1 MKASEL
7 KLSAAASGR
16 RFQNEGRRAV
26 ETEKHISSDVAFSP
40 SVKEI
45 QARKGSRRSYSRVEE
60 RGGWATEITPDLK
73 DFIEKQIS
81 IFMATA
87 NKECQPYIQHR
98 GGPPGFLRVIDETTL
113 GFADYIGNRQYITQG
128 NLVDN
133 DKAQLF
139 LIDYGSRSRVK
150 IWGTARVVED
160 DPALLEQ
167 LMPKGY
173 QARPEQV
180 ILFHVEAWDANCPQ
194 HIPLRFEADEVLKA
208 IESRDARIKELEA
221 EIATLKSAKSSG
233 K

>member
-1 MKASEL
+1 M
-7 KLSAAASGR
+7 
-16 RFQNEGRRAV
+16 

-40 SVKEI
+40 SVKGI
-45 QARKGSRRSYSRVEE
+45 QTRKGSRRSYARIED
-60 RGGWATEITPDLK
+60 RGGWATSITPDLK

-113 GFADYIGNRQYITQG
+113 GFADYVGNRQYITQG

-133 DKAQLF
+133 HKAQLF
-139 LIDYGSRSRVK
+139 LIDYGGRSRVK

-180 ILFHVEAWDANCPQ
+180 ILFHVEAWDSNCPQ

-208 IESRDARIKELEA
+208 IESRDSRIKELEA
-221 EIATLKSAKSSG
+221 EIAALKSAAASSVR
-233 K
+233 

>member
-1 MKASEL
+1 MD
-7 KLSAAASGR
+7 
-16 RFQNEGRRAV
+16 RRAGAV
-26 ETEKHISSDVAFSP
+26 DPEKHFSSDIAFSR

-45 QARKGSRRSYSRVEE
+45 QERKGSRRSYARVEE
-60 RGGWATEITPDLK
+60 RGGWASAITPELK

-87 NKECQPYIQHR
+87 NKDCQPYIQHR
-98 GGPPGFLRVIDETTL
+98 GGPPGFLRVINEKTL
-113 GFADYIGNRQYITQG
+113 GFVDYVGNRQYITQG

-150 IWGTARVVED
+150 IWGTASVVEGD
-160 DPALLEQ
+160 AELLEQ

-180 ILFHVEAWDANCPQ
+180 MLFNVEAWDANCPQ

-208 IESRDARIKELEA
+208 IETRDARIKELEA
-221 EIATLKSAKSSG
+221 EITLLKAALPTDTR
-233 K
+233 

>member
-1 MKASEL
+1 M
-7 KLSAAASGR
+7 
-16 RFQNEGRRAV
+16 
-26 ETEKHISSDVAFSP
+26 ETEKHFSSDVAFSR

-45 QARKGSRRSYSRVEE
+45 QERKGSRRSYARVEE
-60 RGGWATEITPDLK
+60 RGGWATAITPDLK

-87 NKECQPYIQHR
+87 NKDCQPYIQHR
-98 GGPPGFLRVIDETTL
+98 GGPPGFLSVIDETTL

-128 NLVDN
+128 NLIDN
-133 DKAQLF
+133 NKAQLF

-160 DPALLEQ
+160 DPALLDQ
-167 LMPKGY
+167 LMPNGY

-180 ILFHVEAWDANCPQ
+180 ILFKVEAWDANCPQ

-208 IESRDARIKELEA
+208 MESRDVRIKELEG
-221 EIATLKSAKSSG
+221 EIAALKSAVSSG
-233 K
+233 DR

>member
-1 MKASEL
+1 M
-7 KLSAAASGR
+7 
-16 RFQNEGRRAV
+16 

-40 SVKEI
+40 SVKKI
-45 QARKGSRRSYSRVEE
+45 QERKGSRRSYALAED
-60 RGGWATEITPDLK
+60 RGGWATTITPDLK

-87 NKECQPYIQHR
+87 NNECQPYIQHR
-98 GGPPGFLRVIDETTL
+98 GGAPGFLRVIDETTL
-113 GFADYIGNRQYITQG
+113 GFTDYTGNRQYITQG
-128 NLVDN
+128 NLIDN

-139 LIDYGSRSRVK
+139 LIDYSSRSRVK

-160 DPALLEQ
+160 DPVLLER

-208 IESRDARIKELEA
+208 IESRDARIKELES
-221 EIATLKSAKSSG
+221 EIAALKSARSSAPR
-233 K
+233 

>member
-1 MKASEL
+1 
-7 KLSAAASGR
+7 
-16 RFQNEGRRAV
+16 V
-26 ETEKHISSDVAFSP
+26 ETETHFSSDVAFSR

-45 QARKGSRRSYSRVEE
+45 QERKGSRRSYARVEE
-60 RGGWATEITPDLK
+60 RGGWATKITPELK

-98 GGPPGFLRVIDETTL
+98 GGPPGFIRVINETTL
-113 GFADYIGNRQYITQG
+113 GFADYVGNRQYITQR

-150 IWGTARVVED
+150 IWGAATVVEGD
-160 DPALLEQ
+160 TALLEQ

-173 QARPEQV
+173 QAKPEQV
-180 ILFHVEAWDANCPQ
+180 ILFNVEAWDANCPQ
-194 HIPLRFEADEVLKA
+194 HIPLRFEAEEVLTA
-208 IESRDARIKELEA
+208 IETRDTRIKELEA
-221 EIATLKSAKSSG
+221 EIATLKATKSSDVQ
-233 K
+233 

>member
-1 MKASEL
+1 M
-7 KLSAAASGR
+7 
-16 RFQNEGRRAV
+16 

-45 QARKGSRRSYSRVEE
+45 QERKGSRRSYARVEE
-60 RGGWATEITPDLK
+60 RGGWAASITPDLK

-98 GGPPGFLRVIDETTL
+98 GGPPGFLRVINETTL

-167 LMPKGY
+167 LMPNGY
-173 QARPEQV
+173 QAKPEQV
-180 ILFHVEAWDANCPQ
+180 ILFHVDAWDANCPQ

-208 IESRDARIKELEA
+208 IESRDGRIKELEA

-233 K
+233 VQ